1 MKLAALMLLESTL
14 CLLAAD
20 WLWRITPWPAR
31 RIGLGA
37 AAVWLSL
44 LALTLAVRH

>member
-1 MKLAALMLLESTL
+1 MNLAALVLLESTL

-37 AAVWLSL
+37 AAVWLGL
-44 LALTLAVRH
+44 LGVTLAVWH